1 MGTVYFTSNPADYET
16 LEQLYITEKSP
27 PGFVRGADLSVTG
40 IFTKTVRGPLTPQI
54 ITSVARMLEVYGPRD
69 VVAGGALYNELY
81 RCLLGK
87 PFGTM
92 VVRRVAAAGATA
104 ATVTLSMFLKIDA
117 SSVGIWGNGITASV
131 ENASDGNANH
141 FNLRIK
147 WRSEQALFE
156 NLNIFGAGDDNL
168 RLTTGDD
175 VGVLVTLTKM
185 AAGRPVNV
193 ADTPLT
199 GGSDGAVA
207 ATDYID
213 GLTDIAAFRGISTV
227 ICPESLESVVAG
239 GAQATLNAAIV
250 AAAPQAVDRVF
261 MTWDGLPANTPAQT
275 LTALDAQITT
285 KSDRIVW
292 CYNAAKV
299 LDSATGLNVECGPH
313 VFLASIRSQ
322 NDVDVH
328 AGSVDGKKQLAG
340 IRELRNSTISRGDLV
355 LLRAKGVSTLVADES
370 FGGLGTTRE
379 GFSYQSVV
387 TTDLTPGKTELTRRV
402 MADFILLSLADRLR
416 FFVKQKNTIEKR
428 AQMQAEC
435 IAFLST
441 LKSQNR
447 VVENF
452 AILEGSTKVD
462 RSKGIEKIILRV
474 DLVDHL
480 LHLVLEA
487 EIGTGVVIES

>member
-40 IFTKTVRGPLTPQI
+40 IFTKTTRGPLTPQI

-69 VVAGGALYNELY
+69 VVDGGALYNELY

-87 PFGTM
+87 PFGTL
-92 VVRRVAAAGATA
+92 VVRRVAAAA
-104 ATVTLSMFLKIDA
+104 AAASTLTLSTFLKIDA
-117 SSVGIWGNGITASV
+117 SSVGVWGNGLTAAV
-131 ENASDGNANH
+131 ENASNGDANM

-147 WRSEQALFE
+147 WRSEQVLYE
-156 NLNIFGAGDDNL
+156 NLNIFSTADNL
-168 RLTTGDD
+168 LVEVGED
-175 VGVLVTLTKM
+175 VGRLITLTKLLP
-185 AAGRPVNV
+185 GRPVN
-193 ADTPLT
+193 AAAASLT
-199 GGSDGAVA
+199 GGTDGTLA
-207 ATDYID
+207 ATDYVS
-213 GLTDIAAFRGISTV
+213 GLADIAAFRGISSV
-227 ICPESLESVVAG
+227 ICPESLESVVTS

-250 AAAPQAVDRVF
+250 TAAPQAVDRVF

-275 LTALDAQITT
+275 MTALNAQITS

-292 CYNAAKV
+292 GYNAAKV

-313 VFLASIRSQ
+313 VFLASVRSQ

-328 AGSVDGKKQLAG
+328 AGSTDAKKQLAG
-340 IRELRNSTISRGDLV
+340 IRELRSSTISRGDLV
-355 LLRAKGVSTLVADES
+355 LLRARGVSTLVADES
-370 FGGLGTTRE
+370 FGGLGTTAE
-379 GFSYQSVV
+379 GFSFQSVV

-416 FFVKQKNTIEKR
+416 FYVKQKNTIEKR

-452 AILEGSTKVD
+452 AILEGSTKAD
-462 RSKGIEKIILRV
+462 RSRGIEKIILRV

-487 EIGTGVVIES
+487 EIGTGVVIEA